1 MNTLRR
7 VGGRGE
13 DEEEGESEMGNT
25 NKRLKAANSRKHFY
39 VFIP

>member
-1 MNTLRR
+1 MRR